1 MAERPVTTPEPTPK
15 SIAAALAVP
24 QRMLLFCVASG
35 TDHRKAGIN
44 SASVQ
49 LAIFRGLV
57 RPSEATQRLALTDHG
72 RAVLAA
78 LVGLSGRL

>member
-1 MAERPVTTPEPTPK
+1 VEERRVTTPEPTPK
-15 SIAAALAVP
+15 SIAAKLAVA
-24 QRMLLFCVASG
+24 QRLLLFCVASG
-35 TDHRKAGIN
+35 TDHRKAGVN

-57 RPSEATQRLALTDHG
+57 KRSEATQRLALTDHG

-78 LVGLSGRL
+78 LLSRTGEA